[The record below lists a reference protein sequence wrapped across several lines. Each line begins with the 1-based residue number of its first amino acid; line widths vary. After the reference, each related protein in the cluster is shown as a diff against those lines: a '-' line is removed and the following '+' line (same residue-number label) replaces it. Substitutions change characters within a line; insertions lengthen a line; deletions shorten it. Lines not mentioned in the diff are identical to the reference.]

1 MKHKHW
7 LTHLLGACFAFLFA
21 VTAVGCLVTGW
32 KLNIASTGN
41 LLLWCGIFSVLP
53 PLLLYF
59 RFGGWVLLLLSIRG
73 AFALWQDGLLWEQAQ
88 TLGYIISSHFQ
99 AVYKWPII
107 GKLLTEEYDLVLILL
122 VYLTALSVSVCICRR
137 WNSLFAFPLPI
148 ASLAV
153 CLITTDTIPTE
164 RVLFLL
170 ILGIVLL
177 LITDWIRRKNPRQF
191 ASVLMITGIPAVLA
205 LALLF
210 GMNPQENYVNHAAEI
225 QKKALT
231 WFEQIKTKAEETVG
245 GFTGNFALETLNLR
259 SVGPK
264 NDFSYTVMRVTST
277 SGGTVYLRGRDY
289 DSYTGTEWE
298 SSEDRE
304 ENFTI
309 GSMGSETIQIQTNSA
324 GKVLYTPYYTAD
336 ALTLTNGFADNT
348 ENSRK
353 YSFSFSVSP
362 VKNTGTSPNRSVYT
376 ALPEE
381 TRIWAKALMDRM
393 GIGGAS
399 EQETVREIEQ
409 HVKNSASYDLSTPTM
424 DSGYTDFAMWFL
436 EESDT
441 GYCVH
446 FATAAAVLLRAS
458 GIPARY
464 VEGYMVSCT
473 ANEKTAVSNQDAH
486 AWVEYYDDKSNVWR
500 ILEATPA
507 DMTSEEAE
515 ATEETDEP
523 ETPETEVPETEIPE
537 TEPDETDA
545 PVSSPDHPQTGNE
558 ETTTDIHGQSGTQQ
572 QGSTGNVSGSTASG
586 GIGSS
591 GNSGGSSA
599 VGGTSGTTDVPKEPF
614 RIPEW
619 LIHGIVTTLKTALKI
634 FLIIMV
640 IPVQAYI
647 RMAWKNKRWH
657 SGTPNEQA
665 IRRWRQCRRMAR
677 LVKFRLSSELEELA
691 LRARFSQHT
700 ITDTELARFDEFR
713 QRILAYVKE
722 QKWYRRWLYR
732 WVHALG

>member
-1 MKHKHW
+1 MKHKYW
-7 LTHLLGACFAFLFA
+7 LTHLLSACFAFLFA
-21 VTAVGCLVTGW
+21 VAAVGCLVTGW
-32 KLNIASTGN
+32 KLPITSTGN
-41 LLLWCGIFSVLP
+41 LLLWCGLFSVLP
-53 PLLLYF
+53 PVLMYF
-59 RFGGWVLLLLSIRG
+59 KYGGWVLLLLSVRG

-88 TLGYIISSHFQ
+88 TIGYIISSHFHG
-99 AVYKWPII
+99 VYKWPVI
-107 GKLLTEEYDLVLILL
+107 GKLLTEDYDLVLILL
-122 VYLTALSVSVCICRR
+122 AYLTALSVSVCICRR
-137 WNSLFAFPLPI
+137 WNSLLALPVPI
-148 ASLAV
+148 LSLAV

-164 RVLFLL
+164 RVLVLL
-170 ILGIVLL
+170 ILEIVLL

-191 ASVLMITGIPAVLA
+191 ASVLLITGIPAVLA

-225 QKKALT
+225 QKKAVT
-231 WFEQIKTKAEETVG
+231 WFEQIKTKAEEAAG
-245 GFTGNFALETLNLR
+245 SFTGNFALETLNLR
-259 SVGPK
+259 SVGLK

-304 ENFTI
+304 ESFTI
-309 GSMGSETIQIQTNSA
+309 GSAGSETIQIQTNSA
-324 GKVLYTPYYTAD
+324 SKVLYTPYYTAD
-336 ALTLTNGFADNT
+336 ALLLTDGFADNT
-348 ENSRK
+348 ENSKK
-353 YSFSFSVSP
+353 YSFSFSASP
-362 VKNTGTSPNRSVYT
+362 VKNTGISPNRSVYT

-381 TRIWAKALMDRM
+381 TRIWAKELMNRM

-409 HVKNSASYDLSTPTM
+409 YVKNSASYDLSTPTM
-424 DSGYTDFAMWFL
+424 DSGYTDFAKWFIK
-436 EESDT
+436 ESDT

-464 VEGYMVSCT
+464 IEGYMVSCT
-473 ANEKTAVSNQDAH
+473 ADEKTAVSNQDAH
-486 AWVEYYDDKSNVWR
+486 AWVEYYDADAEVWR

-507 DMTSEEAE
+507 DMISEEAE
-515 ATEETDEP
+515 ATKETDEL
-523 ETPETEVPETEIPE
+523 ETSETEVSETEIPE
-537 TEPDETDA
+537 TEPAETDA
-545 PVSSPDHPQTGNE
+545 PVSSPDNPQTENE
-558 ETTTDIHGQSGTQQ
+558 ETTTDIHSQSGTQH

-614 RIPEW
+614 KIPDW

-634 FLIIMV
+634 FLIILV

-647 RMAWKNKRWH
+647 RMAWHNKRWN
-657 SGTPNEQA
+657 SGKSNEQA

-677 LVKFRLSSELEELA
+677 LVKFRLPSELDALA
-691 LRARFSQHT
+691 LRAKFSQHT
-700 ITDTELARFDEFR
+700 ITEDELARFDEFR
-713 QRILAYVKE
+713 QQILMYMQEKV
-722 QKWYRRWLYR
+722 WYQRWLYR
-732 WVHALG
+732 WIYVLR